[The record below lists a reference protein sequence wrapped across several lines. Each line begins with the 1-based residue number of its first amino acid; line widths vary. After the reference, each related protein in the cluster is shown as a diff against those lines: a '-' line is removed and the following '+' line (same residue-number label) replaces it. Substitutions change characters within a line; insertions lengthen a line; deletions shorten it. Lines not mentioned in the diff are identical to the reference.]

1 MANITNGR
9 QIRTDDFATE
19 DRQLVQ
25 KLAFQLNPFISE
37 VSNALQSNLTISEN
51 LNAEYKIVAIKVD
64 ASGIPIG
71 NNKFSTKVKAQGIP
85 IVRVTGNNFPT
96 GAPFLSYVQR
106 GNIIEIQHI
115 TGLLANSDYSL
126 TVLIL
131 G

>member
-9 QIRTDDFATE
+9 QIRTDDFAVE

-37 VSNALQSNLTISEN
+37 VSNALQSNLTIAEN
-51 LNAEYKIVAIKVD
+51 LDAEYKIVNIKVD

-71 NNKFSTKVKAQGIP
+71 NNRFSTKVKAQGTQV
-85 IVRVTGNNFPT
+85 VRTIGATFPT
-96 GAPFLSYVQR
+96 SGPSISFVQR
-106 GNIIEIQHI
+106 GNIIEIQHV
-115 TGLLANSDYSL
+115 TGLVAGVDYSL